1 LGRSGKEI
9 RWALQE
15 NVKHLKENL
24 LQLPPITLDYLASIT
39 DETGIVQHAKFA
51 TPNRREGY
59 TTDDNARAL
68 IVCTKHN
75 GLNRNPET
83 GKLADVYLS
92 FLYHM
97 QMKDGRLHNFLGYDR
112 RFLDDVGSDD
122 SMGRALWACGHV
134 INSNLDE
141 EKKLLSKEVF
151 DKALPHALNS
161 TAPRAKAFAVLG
173 LSQYQRA
180 YPKDQALSRRMIELI
195 EQLLKLYE
203 KGSSV
208 DWRWFE
214 AYLTYCNGRL
224 PQALFEA
231 YERIRDEDYLQ
242 VAKDSFNFI
251 LKVQMSNGMFAPIGN
266 NGWYKKGGLRAIYDQ
281 QSVEASCMAET
292 ALAAFRATH
301 NSNFRTAAR
310 TIFAWFLG
318 KNTQGVR
325 VYNPNTGGCYD
336 GITPEGL
343 NLNQGAEATV
353 TYLLARLDLETIVS

>member
-1 LGRSGKEI
+1 
-9 RWALQE
+9 
-15 NVKHLKENL
+15 LKENL
-24 LQLPPITLDYLASIT
+24 LQLPPIKLDYLESIT
-39 DETGIVQHAKFA
+39 DETGIVQHTKFA

-59 TTDDNARAL
+59 ATDDNARAL
-68 IVCTKHN
+68 IVCTRHN
-75 GLNRNPET
+75 GLSRSPEAA
-83 GKLADVYLS
+83 KLADVYLS

-97 QMKDGRLHNFLGYDR
+97 QMEDGKLHNFLSYDR

-122 SMGRALWACGHV
+122 SLGRALWACGSV

-161 TAPRAKAFAVLG
+161 TSPRAKAFTILG

-180 YPKDQALSRRMIELI
+180 YPKDQALSERMTELI
-195 EQLLKLYE
+195 KQLLKLYE
-203 KGSSV
+203 QESSV

-214 AYLTYCNGRL
+214 AQLTYCNGRL

-231 YERIRDEDYLQ
+231 YERIRDEYYLQ
-242 VAKDSFNFI
+242 VAKDSLNFI
-251 LKVQMSNGMFAPIGN
+251 LKVQMNNGMFAPIGN
-266 NGWYKKGGLRAIYDQ
+266 KGWYKKGGLRAMYDQ

-292 ALAAFRATH
+292 ALAAFRATR
-301 NSNFRTAAR
+301 NSHFRTTAR

-318 KNTQGVR
+318 KNTQGLS
-325 VYNPNTGGCYD
+325 VYNLNTGGCYD

-353 TYLLARLDLETIVS
+353 AYLLARLDLETIVS

>member
-1 LGRSGKEI
+1 M
-9 RWALQE
+9 
-15 NVKHLKENL
+15 KENL
-24 LQLPPITLDYLASIT
+24 LQLPPIKLDYLASIT
-39 DETGIVQHAKFA
+39 DETGIVQHTKFA

-68 IVCTKHN
+68 IVCARHN
-75 GLNRNPET
+75 GLNRSPEAL
-83 GKLADVYLS
+83 KLADIYLS

-97 QMKDGRLHNFLGYDR
+97 QIEDGRLHNFLSYDR

-122 SMGRALWACGHV
+122 SLGRALWACGSV

-141 EKKLLSKEVF
+141 EKKMLSKEVF
-151 DKALPHALNS
+151 DKALPHAINS
-161 TAPRAKAFAVLG
+161 TSPRAKAFAVLG
-173 LSQYQRA
+173 LSQYQRT
-180 YPKDQALSRRMIELI
+180 YPNDQALSGRMIELI
-195 EQLLKLYE
+195 EQLLKLYQQA
-203 KGSSV
+203 SSV

-231 YERIRDEDYLQ
+231 YERIREENYLQ
-242 VAKDSFNFI
+242 VAKESFNFI
-251 LKVQMSNGMFAPIGN
+251 LKVQMKNGMFAPIGN
-266 NGWYKKGGLRAIYDQ
+266 KDWYKKGGPRAMFDQ

-292 ALAAFRATH
+292 ALTAFRATRIDH
-301 NSNFRTAAR
+301 FRTTAR

-318 KNTQGVR
+318 KNTKGLS

-336 GITPEGL
+336 GITSKGL

-353 TYLLARLDLETIVS
+353 MYLLARLDLETMVS

>member
-1 LGRSGKEI
+1 M
-9 RWALQE
+9 
-15 NVKHLKENL
+15 KENL
-24 LQLPPITLDYLASIT
+24 LQLPPVKLDYLVSIT

-68 IVCTKHN
+68 IVCTRHN
-75 GLNRNPET
+75 ELNRSPET
-83 GKLADVYLS
+83 AKLADVYLS

-97 QMKDGRLHNFLGYDR
+97 QMEDGKLHNFLSYDR

-122 SMGRALWACGHV
+122 SLGRVLWACGSV

-161 TAPRAKAFAVLG
+161 TSPRAKAFAVLG

-180 YPKDQALSRRMIELI
+180 YPKDQALSGRMIELI

-203 KGSSV
+203 QESSV

-224 PQALFEA
+224 PQALFEG
-231 YERIRDEDYLQ
+231 YESIRDGDVLQ
-242 VAKDSFNFI
+242 VAEDSFNFI
-251 LKVQMSNGMFAPIGN
+251 LKVQMNDGMFAPIGN
-266 NGWYKKGGLRAIYDQ
+266 KGWYKKGGLRAMYDQ

-292 ALAAFRATH
+292 AVAAFRATR
-301 NSNFRTAAR
+301 NSHFRTTAR

-318 KNTQGVR
+318 KNTKGLS
-325 VYNPNTGGCYD
+325 VYNLNTGGCYD
-336 GITPEGL
+336 GITPEGV

-353 TYLLARLDLETIVS
+353 AYLLARLDLETIVS

>member
-1 LGRSGKEI
+1 
-9 RWALQE
+9 
-15 NVKHLKENL
+15 LKENL
-24 LQLPPITLDYLASIT
+24 LQLPPIKLDYLASIT
-39 DETGIVQHAKFA
+39 DETGIVQHTKFA

-68 IVCTKHN
+68 IVCARHN
-75 GLNRNPET
+75 GLNRSPEAL
-83 GKLADVYLS
+83 KLADVYLS

-97 QMKDGRLHNFLGYDR
+97 QIEDGRLHNFLSYDR

-122 SMGRALWACGHV
+122 SLGRALWACGSV

-141 EKKLLSKEVF
+141 EKKMLSKEVF
-151 DKALPHALNS
+151 DKALPHAINS
-161 TAPRAKAFAVLG
+161 TSPRAKAFAVLG
-173 LSQYQRA
+173 LSQYQRT
-180 YPKDQALSRRMIELI
+180 YPNDQALSGRMIEII
-195 EQLLKLYE
+195 EQLLKLYQQE
-203 KGSSV
+203 SSV

-231 YERIRDEDYLQ
+231 YERTREEDYLQ
-242 VAKDSFNFI
+242 VAKESFNFI
-251 LKVQMSNGMFAPIGN
+251 LKVQMKNGMFAPIGN
-266 NGWYKKGGLRAIYDQ
+266 KDWYKKGGSRAMYDQ

-292 ALAAFRATH
+292 ALTAFRATR
-301 NSNFRTAAR
+301 NSHFRTTAR

-318 KNTQGVR
+318 KNTQGLS

-336 GITPEGL
+336 GITSKGL

-353 TYLLARLDLETIVS
+353 TYLLARLDLETMVS

>member
-1 LGRSGKEI
+1 M
-9 RWALQE
+9 
-15 NVKHLKENL
+15 KENL
-24 LQLPPITLDYLASIT
+24 LQLPPIKLDYLASIT
-39 DETGIVQHAKFA
+39 DETGIVQHTKFA

-68 IVCTKHN
+68 IVCTRYN
-75 GLNRNPET
+75 GLKKSPET
-83 GKLADVYLS
+83 AKLADVYLS

-97 QMKDGRLHNFLGYDR
+97 QMEDGRLHNFLSYDR
-112 RFLDDVGSDD
+112 RFLDDVGSED
-122 SMGRALWACGHV
+122 SLGRALWACGSV
-134 INSNLDE
+134 INSNLAE
-141 EKKLLSKEVF
+141 EKKSLSKEVF
-151 DKALPHALNS
+151 DKALPHALNFTS
-161 TAPRAKAFAVLG
+161 PRAKAFAVLG
-173 LSQYQRA
+173 LSQYQRT
-180 YPKDQALSRRMIELI
+180 YRSDQALSLRMIELI

-203 KGSSV
+203 QESSV

-231 YERIRDEDYLQ
+231 YKHIKDENYLH
-242 VAKDSFNFI
+242 VAKESYNFI
-251 LKVQMSNGMFAPIGN
+251 LKVQMNTGMFVPIGN
-266 NGWYKKGGLRAIYDQ
+266 KGWYKKGESRAVYDQ

-292 ALAAFRATH
+292 ALAAFRATRNRH
-301 NSNFRTAAR
+301 FRTTAR

-318 KNTQGVR
+318 NNTQGLS

-336 GITPEGL
+336 GITSKGL